1 MTSAVLDANVLA
13 SGVVGF
19 LIPGNV
25 PGQLLARW
33 RARQFE
39 LVVSEHL
46 LGELSRTLHKPYFR
60 ARLTADQIARI
71 DALLRRRATLTLLTT
86 AVQGVATHPEDA
98 LVLAT
103 AVSARADYLV
113 TGDKKLQRL
122 AAYQGVTILAPRA
135 FLAVLEH
142 QDAGGI
148 EAG

>member
-1 MTSAVLDANVLA
+1 VTSAVLDANVLA

-19 LIPGNV
+19 LIPDSV

-46 LGELSRTLHKPYFR
+46 LGELDRTLHKPYFR
-60 ARLTADQIARI
+60 ERLTDDQIARI
-71 DALLRRRATLTLLTT
+71 DALLRRRAALTLLTA
-86 AVQGVATHPEDA
+86 AVQGVATHPEDD

-103 AVSARADYLV
+103 AVSVHADYLV

-122 AAYQGVTILAPRA
+122 AAYQGIAILAPRA
-135 FLAVLEH
+135 FLAVLGRQE
-142 QDAGGI
+142 AGGI
-148 EAG
+148 EAE